1 MADTKF
7 DARVKVSQ
15 IIKNQIPEFVSS
27 SEENFVEF
35 LKQYYISQEY
45 RGSSL
50 DIGSNFDQYLKLDN
64 LNHDTVSREYVLTQD
79 VFYSDDEIYVD
90 STVGFP
96 DEYGL
101 LKINDEIITYT
112 GKTST
117 SFTGAIRGFS
127 GVESFDSEDRG
138 QKNLVFKSSSVGIH
152 STNDKVLNLSN
163 LFLKEF
169 FKKLKYQF
177 LPGLE
182 EVDFASGLN
191 LGTFI
196 KESKSLFQ
204 SKGTVD
210 SFKILFKV
218 LYNVDAEIIDTE
230 DFLIKSSS
238 AEYIRRK
245 VLFARLRSGENPIK
259 IIGQTLISSDGTASA
274 PISEIDYYPSTGGDD
289 IYRISIFEGYDDRD
303 LLIGSFKETPVSK
316 VIGDVPAG
324 SNTITVDST
333 VGLPSSGNVIS
344 GNNSIS
350 YAKKSVNQ
358 LFGCTGILENISDSD
373 EVKSSDYVYSY
384 EDGDVTKLVTFE
396 VKNILSEFNFDSNYT
411 LVEKNDPISIN
422 NLGEYVDDVGI
433 DNTYKQF
440 VFNSWI
446 YNTASRFQI
455 ESSSSNTSHVLR
467 EYPNKNSLKVGDDIQ
482 IFYRGSIQPIGEATV
497 LNVSINQSDFTKGN
511 LTISDLVLND
521 PNINLSAGLNLDIRR
536 VIKKAKISS
545 TSIPLKYS
553 DIMANIQNTY
563 DEDSKNIYV
572 ATNSIPDY
580 QINAEDISVE
590 IQSLDEV
597 SNNII
602 TFSSETSL
610 KFLLG
615 DKVTY
620 THSADGNSISGLE
633 NNKEYFVKVQNQNT
647 IKLYTSLSAVVT
659 DTFLTLSTDSSTASN
674 HKFTLSRLF
683 SKEIV
688 PSLSL
693 RKFPLETSKNTRDK
707 IKTTPNTTVA
717 TLINGV
723 EVSTYKDA
731 DRVFYGP
738 IQDVD
743 VLDQGQ
749 NYDVVNP
756 PQIQIDNPTGIGG
769 TTCLVTPIISGS
781 VESVLLDVK
790 NVPVRKVSSVTISGG
805 NGTGCVLEPVIE
817 NKHREIEFDATS
829 SVNSITDSISFVD
842 NHYFSDGQ
850 KVVYNKNNNDPLGI
864 GTFGGS
870 NLDQNRFLLNGGSYY
885 VKYITSKSIG
895 LYESLNDYVAGINTV
910 GFTTTNAAGIHKIRT
925 FDYDKV
931 LADIRVIDSG
941 SGYEYRSLTIT
952 AENRST
958 SISTTRS
965 LINFKNHG
973 FDDGSIVKY
982 TSTSPISGLSNSQN
996 YYLIKLD
1003 DDSFRLAN
1011 NETDYSKKK
1020 YINFGSIGGNVDHTF
1035 NYSPITVDIK
1045 ASYVNAGQ
1053 TITATPVVRG
1063 GIIDIGINESG
1074 SRYGSEVLNYEN
1086 PPQTLIKNGK
1096 GALVSP
1102 VIINGVID
1110 SVTVLNGGSEYYSL
1124 PDLSIN
1130 TKSGAGAKL
1139 KPIIDTSTGK
1149 LTGVFVIKGGIGYEQ
1164 TATISVETVGNGC
1177 KINPRI
1183 RPLTI
1188 NSNSRFGNE
1197 TIKSIINTQDGTY
1210 TVLGYLD
1217 KLRES
1222 LKDNFGTENSGSEHS
1237 PIIGWAYDGNPI
1249 YGSFGYTNPNDATIV
1264 KRVESGYTLDSSKIY
1279 DRPSLANFA
1288 EGIFVEDYIF
1298 DDSGDLDEHN
1308 GRFTKT
1314 PDFPK
1319 GIYAYFSTIVP
1330 DPNIPGTFLP
1340 DFPYFIGD
1348 TYKSDLL
1355 DGVLDQNQENFDLQ
1369 NSGLLR
1375 NTAPYRLGQ
1384 KFSKNDYIDFEF
1396 VDRFDAA
1403 TIDFSSK
1410 GDISS
1415 FSVDVDG
1422 FDYKVG
1428 DALTFDNSKVQGSG
1442 VSAEVSEIKGKDI
1455 TTISYTEI
1463 KESNVV
1469 LEKES
1474 SGLRLHVNPFHSL
1487 NNQNY
1492 VKIDNESTNIPGLSG
1507 FHKINVEYNTSVL
1520 SEEIIINSGI
1530 VTDIFV
1536 SSIPKTISI
1545 GSTIG
1550 IGTENMEVLNVF
1562 SNSRIIRAKR
1572 SLSGIAHSVGSV
1584 VTYRPDSFT
1593 IPFVIDEIDSFKNK
1607 KVYFNPKQSV
1617 AKGLTIGVSSE
1628 ISYTINNIENTI
1640 SILNGSLYLPNHGF
1654 EHNEKVTFVRPSGA
1668 NGFANVYSLTTNQFF
1683 QFLNSSES
1691 ETVYINKK
1699 SDDVVG
1705 IMTLLNPDSELIWMS
1720 TGSDNY
1726 EYYLESQNNQIT
1738 VDVSEINATVS
1749 VSTSHGLQK
1758 DDIVELNVIPNNNVG
1773 IGTSTSLKSIFNN
1786 NTQRILINPVGFNSS
1801 GINTTNNSITIPN
1814 NNFVTGDK
1822 VFYEANTA
1830 AAGLSLDSYYYIL
1843 KLSDDVISLSET
1855 LYDATSKNLSVVSIG
1870 GTGGSSQKLSL
1881 VNPRINVI
1889 KNNNLV
1895 FDISD
1900 SSFAN
1905 KTIKFFK
1912 DNNYVNEFISTSDE
1926 SSFNVIGVGTPGQS
1940 GAKITLN
1947 YTNSIDYD
1955 LYYIV
1960 EDLVTGDFIL
1970 PDKDVKSFSKIS
1982 YIDSFYNDSFTV
1994 SSVGLTTFTVNL
2006 VGLPEV
2012 PQYTSSDVKSFEYLT
2027 NSKTA
2032 TGPISK
2038 IRKVSPGFNY
2048 DSLPS
2053 FTGVQSDSGDGAGI
2067 SLLSNTIGVPQSID
2081 IVNTGFS
2088 FPTDKTLSPSGILPI
2103 VANLKENHQISDI
2116 TITSG
2121 GSDYYS
2127 EPSIVLVDAGTRESV
2142 DTASFIVELDGSSV
2156 SRVTSVNATGLD
2168 LKKYELIPT
2177 NNTNGV
2183 LINTIEHQSGI
2194 VTCILSTP
2202 IGGFLTPPF
2211 AVNDQIFVEGI
2222 EKSGTSGDG
2231 FNSTDLGYRY
2241 FTVSEYQNTS
2251 PAKIVF
2257 DISKFTSDAG
2267 TPVTT
2272 QTFAS
2277 VINRSKLP
2285 TFGVTLEE
2293 SAFIPNEEILID
2305 IGNGY
2310 VLSDNIIISSEA
2322 NIAKIDGP
2330 DFIKVGYSIKG
2341 ISSGS
2346 TAKINKITSLSG
2358 RFKID
2363 PINTTSDGW
2372 RSNTGALSEDY
2383 QVLSDN
2389 DYYQKLAYSIKSPIP
2404 YETLIDPVNKLVHS
2418 TGLKNFADVGITSS
2432 VSIGLGDTTSTL
2444 SLVIDFNT
2452 DLRIDRIK
2460 DFDIVKDID
2469 VILEPDLNPGSIGQ
2483 FIKKSKYV
2491 EFQNKNLTDYFVCK
2505 SNRVLSIDNVENEF
2519 SSVTFGQEE
2528 YVDII
2533 TYPRFLKYS
2542 SFLVQSVGI
2551 GSTEQQFDDLVILND
2566 NLNSYTINRGTL
2578 SNSDEI
2584 ESYSEVGG
2592 FLDQFG
2598 NLSLRYEPEDPFER
2612 TYDIKVYRN
2621 NFDTG
2626 LSGIGTTSIGFVD
2639 ITSNVKTVGVGS
2651 TSQIVGIATSSTEA
2665 ILTEIIA
2672 IDSLT
2677 DKMNFFEV
2685 ATVNDGTISNH
2696 AEYYF
2701 DTENLAGKSSE
2712 PFVSIGSTIESG
2724 TLKINLT
2731 NLKSNNIIYKAK
2743 TINIGPSSVG
2753 LGSTYRFLANG
2764 QPEGSERSAFLQS
2777 THVETGNL
2785 SVGVGTIVASFD
2797 SNTVGSSKSL
2807 LKIKNID
2814 SGNTSVH
2821 QILLLDDKTDT
2832 FIMPKFYVSMAST
2845 TGIGTFDSNIVGGNA
2860 NLLFYPDFNAN
2871 YEISIYSQVLYR
2883 ELDIE
2888 NITLDKEY
2896 GNIIESIK
2904 NSRFNAIN
2912 GDGNDQLEFEM
2923 EYNGVP
2929 IFQKTFDPTDA
2940 TTLNTSTGVFS
2951 ISDHFFSNNESLT
2964 YTPRSTF
2971 LGVAATSIGIGTTS
2985 VGGTVFVGDFIAGLS
3000 TITGISS
3007 SLLEFFEVGQT
3018 VSGPSV
3024 PASTQ
3029 IVSIGNTFQYF
3040 TGNIV
3045 GVGSTVITGIANT
3058 SIFKVNAGIFSGD
3071 GTSLGTIQSIGE
3083 ETVTSNQTIDV
3094 GIGRTYYT
3102 DNVGLGISLSN
3113 VSTAS
3118 TSRQSYIC
3126 GLTTDVCPSNVFA
3139 IVSDPNTFKITGTN
3153 NSKSAFTFTNTGGG
3167 NAHSLTMNKNIEKTL
3182 INIDGII
3189 QHPIAFSPISYTI
3202 SDNIT
3207 NSQEYIALSGIST
3220 VNPRDLIKIDEEYLE
3235 VTIVGLGTTASGPI
3249 TRTGTIPLIKAK
3261 RGAVGSTASTHTSG
3275 STAQL
3280 YKGSYN
3286 IVGNKLH
3293 FTSAPKGSGEN
3304 DRENPSGI
3312 KFERSSFNGR
3322 VFLRQDYSKNIIYDD
3337 ISSQFN
3343 GIGRTFTIKSSGQDV
3358 DYVEPGS
3365 GLLYV
3370 NEIFQTPSTSNNEG
3384 NNYDLNDAGSTTNIV
3399 FTGIKDPVDDD
3410 IITSSSD
3417 VNQNGVPRGGII
3429 VSLGSTPGLGYAPLV
3444 GASVTAVVGAGGSFI
3459 SVGLGTLDHQGSGY
3473 NGLVSIGV
3481 SVVDIEYDHKFVSA
3495 GVNSIT
3501 DNNGGTHTATDAT
3514 YNSRTG
3520 DLVLTII
3527 DHGLTTSNTIGI
3539 ATGGLVFTCSK
3550 DGHGSNHSY
3559 PRAIS
3564 KTKLRRGQTGGDPI
3578 HNQQVAITATTPNT
3592 VQIDVGTG
3600 GGAGTGAVVSVDSI
3614 GVGGTL
3620 SFNVGSAGTDYV
3632 NPQIFVSDPS
3642 YSNLNAIGISRLGI
3656 GTTTDTGIGFAVNLE
3671 VGAASTTGI
3680 GSTYFEVTNFEV
3692 INNGYSFNR
3701 GDKFTI
3707 VGLVTDA
3714 NLSEP
3719 IHNFELEVLETYHD
3733 NFALWQFGEMDF
3745 IDSIKLSQD
3754 GEKVRFPLLY
3764 NGDLLNFERDLSD
3777 PNSIPIDLKELLVIY
3792 INGILQI
3799 PGESY
3804 NFDGGTSIVFS
3815 SAPDPEDDVDIFFY
3829 RGTRG
3834 VDSKLETINEDIGI
3848 GDEIQIMRDP
3858 NFVLTRDQ
3866 NPRTIFDI
3874 RESDLVE
3881 TNIYIGPGIS
3891 TEGDAQLS
3899 QFITNEKFVDIIPQ
3913 KSDIIINGEEI
3924 SRSRNRIASKVY
3936 PTSRLISDLSSS
3948 DNQIFVD
3955 EAQSFDYEENELSIN
3970 IPEFD
3975 LIILE
3980 GVNKTPAQLQVVVSS
3995 ASTISSINII
4005 SGGSGYEA
4013 GSVDVEFSNPP
4024 SGIGAGIGTIAQAT
4038 ATVSATGTVSSISV
4052 TNGGFGYSAS
4062 NLPQVLV
4069 PLPANKVENVTS
4081 VKFVDGFSGIITGV
4095 TTTTTSGNPALEFK
4109 LYNEDDQFGTSLKVG
4124 YPFFVSDTN
4133 LGTGSTSFTGAGVT
4147 IGIGTTAF
4155 DNIYEVAEVSISP
4168 DNDKVGIVTCRA
4180 TIDSLDKTISH
4191 ELLFKL
4197 DGDNTNDQFGTD
4209 VAIGNDR
4216 IVVGAPY
4223 YHGTSNSPDDQGV
4236 AYIFDLSGNQLGI
4249 ITTSDAI
4256 DFEYFGTSV
4265 AIGKTAGDNKIV
4277 IGKID
4282 DSPNTPP
4289 STTVPN
4295 AGSAYIYD
4303 LDGSFEAKIYASNL
4317 SANDRFGSEPGSIAI
4332 GHGRIVVGAPNA
4344 NSGQGNAYIFDL
4356 SGNQLGIITASDSS
4370 TTADDF
4376 GRRVAIGNEKIVI
4389 GDYGNDPGGGANAN
4403 ALNAAGAAYI
4413 YDLDGSNEIKI
4424 TASDGIGGDNFGD
4437 AVAVGSNRVVVGA
4450 RRDGFDKGSVYVYD
4464 LSGTQLTKITA
4475 SDGQAGDNF
4484 GFSVAIESNKI
4495 IVGSPLDDD
4504 NGSMSGALYVY
4515 DLDGTNESKI
4525 TVINTA
4531 DDQLARSV
4539 SAGLNKIVVGAPYE
4553 GSNDNGAVYVFDL
4566 NLTDSTKNYG
4576 NFSWG
4581 RFSNLTRES
4590 AQQFTISG
4598 NNVAG
4603 LSTYPQIQ
4611 RRGYGLRDSG
4621 SYSN

>member
-7 DARVKVSQ
+7 DARIKVSQ
-15 IIKNQIPEFVSS
+15 IIKNQIPEFISS
-27 SEENFVEF
+27 NEENFVEF

-64 LNHDTVSREYVLTQD
+64 LTHDTVSREYVLTQN
-79 VFYSDDEIYVD
+79 VFYSDDVIHVD
-90 STVGFP
+90 STSGFP

-101 LKINDEIITYT
+101 LKINNEIITYT

-127 GVESFDSEDRG
+127 GVESFDAEDRG
-138 QKNLVFKSSSVGIH
+138 QKNLVFRSSSVETH

-182 EVDFASGLN
+182 EIDFASGLN

-218 LYNVDAEIIDTE
+218 LYNVDAKIIDTE
-230 DFLIKSSS
+230 EFLIKSSS

-245 VLFARLRSGENPIK
+245 VLFARLRSGTNPTK

-289 IYRISIFEGYDDRD
+289 IYRISIFEGYNDRD

-316 VIGDVPAG
+316 VIGDVSAG
-324 SNTITVDST
+324 SQTITVDST

-350 YAKKSVNQ
+350 YTRKSVNQ
-358 LFGCTGILENISDSD
+358 LFGCSGILENISDSD
-373 EVKSSDYVYSY
+373 EIKSSDYVYSY
-384 EDGDVTKLVTFE
+384 EDGDVNKIVTFE
-396 VKNILSEFNFDSNYT
+396 VKNILSEFNFDSNYN
-411 LVEKNDPISIN
+411 LVEENDPISIN
-422 NLGEYVDDVGI
+422 NLGEYVEDVGE

-446 YNTASRFQI
+446 YNTSSRFQI
-455 ESSSSNTSHVLR
+455 ESSSSNTSHILR
-467 EYPNKNSLKVGDDIQ
+467 EHPNKNSLKVGDDIQ

-497 LNVSINQSDFTKGN
+497 LSIFANQSNSTKGD
-511 LTISDLVLND
+511 LIISNLVLNN
-521 PNINLSAGLNLDIRR
+521 PNIDLTEGLNLDIRR

-553 DIMANIQNTY
+553 DVMANIQNTY

-580 QINAEDISVE
+580 EINAEDISLE
-590 IQSLDEV
+590 IQSLDAV
-597 SNNII
+597 SNNTII
-602 TFSSETSL
+602 FSSETSL

-615 DKVTY
+615 DKITY
-620 THSADGNSISGLE
+620 THSADGNAIIGLE
-633 NNKEYFVKVQNQNT
+633 NNKEYFVKVQNQNA

-659 DTFLTLSTDSSTASN
+659 DTFLTLSTESLTASS
-674 HKFTLSRLF
+674 HKFTLSKLF

-693 RKFPLETSKNTRDK
+693 RKFPLESSKNTRTK
-707 IKTTPNTTVA
+707 IKTIPNTTVA

-723 EVSTYKDA
+723 EVSTYKDV

-738 IQDVD
+738 IQKIDI
-743 VLDQGQ
+743 LEQGE

-756 PQIQIDNPTGIGG
+756 PQIQISDPTGIGG
-769 TTCLVTPIISGS
+769 TTCLVSPIISGS
-781 VESVLLDVK
+781 VKSILLDVK
-790 NVPVRKVSSVTISGG
+790 DIPIKKISSVSISGG

-817 NKHREIEFDATS
+817 NKHREIEFDATI
-829 SVNSITDSISFVD
+829 SVNASTDSISFVN

-850 KVVYNKNNNDPLGI
+850 RVVYNKNNNDPIGI

-870 NLDQNRFLLNGGSYY
+870 NLDQNKFLLNGGSYF
-885 VKYITSKSIG
+885 VKYITAKSIG
-895 LYESLNDYVAGINTV
+895 LYESLNDYIAGINTV
-910 GFTTTNAAGIHKIRT
+910 GFTTTNTAGIHKIRT
-925 FDYDKV
+925 FDYDK
-931 LADIRVIDSG
+931 LLTDIRVIEPG
-941 SGYEYRSLTIT
+941 SGYEHRSIIIT
-952 AENRST
+952 PENRNI

-965 LINFKNHG
+965 SINFKNHG
-973 FDDGSIVKY
+973 FKDGSIVKY
-982 TSTSPISGLSNSQN
+982 TSTSEISGLNNSQN
-996 YYLIKLD
+996 YHLIKLD

-1011 NETDYSKKK
+1011 DQIDYSKKK
-1020 YINFGSIGGNVDHTF
+1020 YINFGDIGGNVDHIF
-1035 NYSPITVDIK
+1035 NYSSITVDINV
-1045 ASYVNAGQ
+1045 SYANTGQ
-1053 TITATPVVRG
+1053 IITATPVVRG
-1063 GIIDIGINESG
+1063 EIIDISINESG
-1074 SRYGSEVLNYEN
+1074 SKYGSEVLNYEN
-1086 PPQTLIKNGK
+1086 PPLVFIKNGK
-1096 GALVSP
+1096 GAVVSP
-1102 VIINGVID
+1102 VIINGIID

-1124 PDLSIN
+1124 PDLIIN

-1149 LTGVFVIKGGIGYEQ
+1149 LTGVFVVKGGIGYKQ
-1164 TATISVETVGNGC
+1164 SDTIDVETVGKGC

-1188 NSNSRFGNE
+1188 NSNSKFGDE
-1197 TIKSIINTQDGTY
+1197 TIRPIINTQEATY

-1249 YGSFGYTNPNDATIV
+1249 YGSFGYINPNDATAV
-1264 KRVESGYTLDSSKIY
+1264 KRIESGYTLDSSKIY
-1279 DRPSLANFA
+1279 DRPSLTSFA
-1288 EGIFVEDYIF
+1288 EGIFVEDYVF
-1298 DDSGDLDEHN
+1298 DGSGDLDEHN

-1314 PDFPK
+1314 PDFPN
-1319 GIYAYFSTIVP
+1319 GTYAYFSTIIP
-1330 DPNIPGTFLP
+1330 DPSIPGKFLP

-1384 KFSKNDYIDFEF
+1384 KFSKNDYVDFEF
-1396 VDRFDAA
+1396 IDRFDAA
-1403 TIDFSSK
+1403 KIDFSSK

-1415 FSVDVDG
+1415 FSIDVDG

-1428 DALTFDNSKVQGSG
+1428 DPLTFDNSKVQGSG
-1442 VSAEVSEIKGKDI
+1442 VSAEVSEVKGKDI
-1455 TTISYTEI
+1455 TSVSYTEL

-1474 SGLRLHVNPFHSL
+1474 FGLRLHVNPYHTF
-1487 NNQNY
+1487 NNQSY

-1520 SEEIIINSGI
+1520 SEEIVINSGI

-1562 SNSRIIRAKR
+1562 NNSRIVRAKR
-1572 SLSGIAHSVGSV
+1572 SVLGIAHSVGSV

-1607 KVYFNPKQSV
+1607 KVYFNPTQS
-1617 AKGLTIGVSSE
+1617 IGIGTTPGNSSE
-1628 ISYTINNIENTI
+1628 VSYTINNIENTI
-1640 SILNGSLYLPNHGF
+1640 SLLNGSIYLPNHGF
-1654 EHNEKVTFVRPSGA
+1654 KDKEKVTIARPSGTSA
-1668 NGFANVYSLTTNQFF
+1668 ITVHNNSTGNQF
-1683 QFLNSSES
+1683 QLLNSVEN
-1691 ETVYINKK
+1691 ETVYIIKK
-1699 SDDVVG
+1699 SDDIVG
-1705 IMTLLNPDSELIWMS
+1705 IITSLTGIGNSDSGLS
-1720 TGSDNY
+1720 FVTNGTNDH
-1726 EYYLESQNNQIT
+1726 EYYFQSQNNQIT
-1738 VDVSEINATVS
+1738 VDASEINATVS

-1758 DDIVELNVIPNNNVG
+1758 DDIVKLNVIPNNNVG
-1773 IGTSTSLKSIFNN
+1773 IGSSTSLKSIFNTN
-1786 NTQRILINPVGFNSS
+1786 IQRILINPVGFNSS

-1814 NNFVTGDK
+1814 NNFSTGDK
-1822 VFYEANTA
+1822 VFYEADIEA
-1830 AAGLSLDSYYYIL
+1830 SGLSTGSYYYIL

-1855 LYDATSKNLSVVSIG
+1855 LYDATSKNLAVVSIG

-1881 VNPRINVI
+1881 VNPQINVI

-1926 SSFNVIGVGTPGQS
+1926 TSFNVIGVGTPGQS
-1940 GAKITLN
+1940 GAKVTLN
-1947 YTNSIDYD
+1947 YTDSIDYD

-1960 EDLVTGDFIL
+1960 EDLVEGAFVL
-1970 PDKDVKSFSKIS
+1970 PDKDVRSFSKIS
-1982 YIDSFYNDSFTV
+1982 YIDSFYNNTFTV
-1994 SSVGLTTFTVNL
+1994 SSVGLTTFAVNL

-2012 PQYTSSDVKSFEYLT
+2012 SQYTTGDVKSFEYST

-2032 TGPISK
+2032 IGPISK

-2048 DSLPS
+2048 KSLPS
-2053 FTGVQSDSGDGAGI
+2053 FTGVESDLGDGAGI
-2067 SLLSNTIGVPQSID
+2067 SLLTNTIGVPQSIN

-2103 VANLKENHQISDI
+2103 IANLKENQQILDI
-2116 TITSG
+2116 TVTSG
-2121 GSDYYS
+2121 GSGYYS
-2127 EPSIVLVDAGTRESV
+2127 EPSMVLVDSETRKSV
-2142 DTASFIVELDGSSV
+2142 DTASFIAELDGSSI
-2156 SRVTSVNATGLD
+2156 SRVVSVNATGLD
-2168 LKKYELIPT
+2168 LKKYELIST
-2177 NNTNGV
+2177 NNTNGI
-2183 LINTIEHQSGI
+2183 LINTIEYQSGI

-2211 AVNDQIFVEGI
+2211 AANDQIFVEGV
-2222 EKSGTSGDG
+2222 EKTDTSGDG

-2241 FTVSEYQNTS
+2241 FTVLEYQNTS

-2257 DISKFTSDAG
+2257 DISKFTSDPG
-2267 TPVTT
+2267 TPIKT

-2277 VINRSKLP
+2277 VVNKSALP
-2285 TFGVTLEE
+2285 TLEVTLEE
-2293 SAFIPNEEILID
+2293 SPFIPNEEILID

-2358 RFKID
+2358 RFKIN
-2363 PINTTSDGW
+2363 PVYSTSDGW

-2389 DYYQKLAYSIKSPIP
+2389 DYYQKLSYSIKSPIS

-2444 SLVIDFNT
+2444 SIVIDFAS

-2460 DFDIVKDID
+2460 EFDIVKDID
-2469 VILEPDLNPGSIGQ
+2469 VVLEKDLNPGNIDQ
-2483 FIKKSKYV
+2483 YIKKSKYV

-2505 SNRVLSIDNVENEF
+2505 TNRVLSIDNVENEF
-2519 SSVTFGQEE
+2519 SSVTFGQEK
-2528 YVDII
+2528 YVDLI

-2551 GSTEQQFDDLVILND
+2551 GSTEQQFDDLVVLND

-2578 SNSDEI
+2578 VNSNEI
-2584 ESYSEVGG
+2584 EYYSEVGG
-2592 FLDQFG
+2592 FLDEFG
-2598 NLSLRYEPEDPFER
+2598 NLSLRYEPEDPFEK
-2612 TYDIKVYRN
+2612 TYNIKVYRN

-2677 DKMNFFEV
+2677 DKINFFEV
-2685 ATVNDGTISNH
+2685 ATVNNGTISNH

-2701 DTENLAGKSSE
+2701 DTENLIGKSSD
-2712 PFVSIGSTIESG
+2712 PFVSIGSTIENG

-2731 NLKSNNIIYKAK
+2731 NLKSNNIIYKTK

-2785 SVGVGTIVASFD
+2785 SVGLGTIIASFD
-2797 SNTVGSSKSL
+2797 SNTVASSKSL
-2807 LKIKNID
+2807 VKIKNID

-2871 YEISIYSQVLYR
+2871 YEISMYSQVLYR

-2929 IFQKTFDPTDA
+2929 IFQKTFDPTDTA
-2940 TTLNTSTGVFS
+2940 KLNRSTGVFS
-2951 ISDHFFSNNESLT
+2951 INDHFFSNNESLT
-2964 YTPRSTF
+2964 YTPTSTF

-3040 TGNIV
+3040 IGNVV

-3071 GTSLGTIQSIGE
+3071 GTSLGTIQSIGQ

-3118 TSRQSYIC
+3118 TIRQSYVC

-3139 IVSDPNTFKITGTN
+3139 IVSDPNTFKLTGTN
-3153 NSKSAFTFTNTGGG
+3153 NSSVAFTFTNTGGG
-3167 NAHSLTMNKNIEKTL
+3167 NAHTLTMNKNIEKTL
-3182 INIDGII
+3182 INIDGIT

-3202 SDNIT
+3202 NDNIT
-3207 NSQEYIALSGIST
+3207 NSQEYIRLSGIST
-3220 VNPRDLIKIDEEYLE
+3220 INPRDLLKIDDEYLE
-3235 VTIVGLGTTASGPI
+3235 VIIVGLGTTASGPI
-3249 TRTGTIPLIKAK
+3249 TRTGTTPLIKAK
-3261 RGAVGSTASTHTSG
+3261 RGAVGSVASTHTSG

-3304 DRENPSGI
+3304 DRENSSGI

-3337 ISSQFN
+3337 ISSKFN
-3343 GIGRTFTIKSSGQDV
+3343 GIGRTFTLKNSGQDV

-3365 GLLYV
+3365 GFLYV
-3370 NEIFQTPSTSNNEG
+3370 NEIFQTPTTANNEG
-3384 NNYDLNDAGSTTNIV
+3384 NNYDLNDNGSTTDIV

-3410 IITSSSD
+3410 IIISNSD
-3417 VNQNGVPRGGII
+3417 VNQNGIPRGGII

-3444 GASVTAVVGAGGSFI
+3444 GASVTAVVGAGGSI
-3459 SVGLGTLDHQGSGY
+3459 VSVGLGTTDHPGSGY
-3473 NGLVSIGV
+3473 NGLIGIAV
-3481 SVVDIEYDHKFVSA
+3481 TVFEENHVGTEASVVATVGLGGTLTFTVD
-3495 GVNSIT
+3495 
-3501 DNNGGTHTATDAT
+3501 NGGTGYT
-3514 YNSRTG
+3514 
-3520 DLVLTII
+3520 
-3527 DHGLTTSNTIGI
+3527 
-3539 ATGGLVFTCSK
+3539 
-3550 DGHGSNHSY
+3550 
-3559 PRAIS
+3559 
-3564 KTKLRRGQTGGDPI
+3564 
-3578 HNQQVAITATTPNT
+3578 
-3592 VQIDVGTG
+3592 
-3600 GGAGTGAVVSVDSI
+3600 
-3614 GVGGTL
+3614 
-3620 SFNVGSAGTDYV
+3620 

-3754 GEKVRFPLLY
+3754 GEKVRFPLYY

-3815 SAPDPEDDVDIFFY
+3815 SAPDAEDDVDIFFY

-3834 VDSKLETINEDIGI
+3834 VDSKIETINEIVGI
-3848 GDEIQIMRDP
+3848 GDQIQIMKEP

-3874 RESDLVE
+3874 RESDLIE
-3881 TNIYIGPGIS
+3881 TNIYTGPGIS
-3891 TEGDAQLS
+3891 TEGDAQSS

-3913 KSDIIINGEEI
+3913 KSDIIINGNEI
-3924 SRSRNRIASKVY
+3924 SKSRNRIASKVY

-3948 DNQIFVD
+3948 DSQIFVD
-3955 EAQSFDYEENELSIN
+3955 DAQSFDYEENELSIN

-3980 GVNKTPAQLQVVVSS
+3980 GVDKTPAQLQVVVSS

-4005 SGGSGYEA
+4005 SGGSGYEV
-4013 GSVDVEFSNPP
+4013 GSVDVEFSNP
-4024 SGIGAGIGTIAQAT
+4024 SNGIGAGIGTIAQAT
-4038 ATVSATGTVSSISV
+4038 ATVSAAGTVSSISV
-4052 TNGGFGYSAS
+4052 TNGGFGYSTA

-4069 PLPANKVENVTS
+4069 PLPTNKIENVTS

-4095 TTTTTSGNPALEFK
+4095 TTTTTSGNPAIRFE
-4109 LYNEDDQFGTSLKVG
+4109 LYNKEGQFGNSLKVG
-4124 YPFFVSDTN
+4124 YPFFVSNSTV
-4133 LGTGSTSFTGAGVT
+4133 GTGVTSLTGAGVT
-4147 IGIGTTAF
+4147 IGIGTTSI

-4168 DNDKVGIVTCRA
+4168 NNDKVGIVTCRA
-4180 TIDSLDKTISH
+4180 IVADLNYNPA
-4191 ELLFKL
+4191 
-4197 DGDNTNDQFGTD
+4197 NTNFG
-4209 VAIGNDR
+4209 
-4216 IVVGAPY
+4216 
-4223 YHGTSNSPDDQGV
+4223 
-4236 AYIFDLSGNQLGI
+4236 
-4249 ITTSDAI
+4249 
-4256 DFEYFGTSV
+4256 
-4265 AIGKTAGDNKIV
+4265 K
-4277 IGKID
+4277 
-4282 DSPNTPP
+4282 
-4289 STTVPN
+4289 
-4295 AGSAYIYD
+4295 
-4303 LDGSFEAKIYASNL
+4303 
-4317 SANDRFGSEPGSIAI
+4317 
-4332 GHGRIVVGAPNA
+4332 
-4344 NSGQGNAYIFDL
+4344 
-4356 SGNQLGIITASDSS
+4356 
-4370 TTADDF
+4370 
-4376 GRRVAIGNEKIVI
+4376 
-4389 GDYGNDPGGGANAN
+4389 
-4403 ALNAAGAAYI
+4403 
-4413 YDLDGSNEIKI
+4413 
-4424 TASDGIGGDNFGD
+4424 
-4437 AVAVGSNRVVVGA
+4437 
-4450 RRDGFDKGSVYVYD
+4450 
-4464 LSGTQLTKITA
+4464 
-4475 SDGQAGDNF
+4475 
-4484 GFSVAIESNKI
+4484 
-4495 IVGSPLDDD
+4495 
-4504 NGSMSGALYVY
+4504 
-4515 DLDGTNESKI
+4515 
-4525 TVINTA
+4525 
-4531 DDQLARSV
+4531 
-4539 SAGLNKIVVGAPYE
+4539 
-4553 GSNDNGAVYVFDL
+4553 
-4566 NLTDSTKNYG
+4566 
-4576 NFSWG
+4576 FSWG

-4598 NNVAG
+4598 NTVSG

-4621 SYSN
+4621 SYSNS

>member
-90 STVGFP
+90 STAGFP

-127 GVESFDSEDRG
+127 GVESFDDEDRG

-467 EYPNKNSLKVGDDIQ
+467 EYPNKNSLKAGDDIQ

-590 IQSLDEV
+590 IQSLDEI
-597 SNNII
+597 SNNTI

-707 IKTTPNTTVA
+707 IKTIPNTTVA

-723 EVSTYKDA
+723 EVSTYKDV

-958 SISTTRS
+958 SVSTTRS

-1020 YINFGSIGGNVDHTF
+1020 YINFGSIGGNADHTF

-1164 TATISVETVGNGC
+1164 TATISVETVGRGC

-1264 KRVESGYTLDSSKIY
+1264 KRLESGYTLDSSKIY

-1319 GIYAYFSTIVP
+1319 GTYAYFSTIVP
-1330 DPNIPGTFLP
+1330 DPNVPGTFLP

-1384 KFSKNDYIDFEF
+1384 KFSKNDYVDFEF

-1442 VSAEVSEIKGKDI
+1442 VSAEVSEIKGKDV

-1520 SEEIIINSGI
+1520 SEEIVINSGI

-1562 SNSRIIRAKR
+1562 NNSRIIRAKR

-1593 IPFVIDEIDSFKNK
+1593 IPFVIDEIDSFKNN

-1617 AKGLTIGVSSE
+1617 ATGFTIGVSSE
-1628 ISYTINNIENTI
+1628 ISYTINNVENTT
-1640 SILNGSLYLPNHGF
+1640 SILTGSLYLPNHGF

-1668 NGFANVYSLTTNQFF
+1668 NGFANVYSVTTGQFF
-1683 QFLNSSES
+1683 QFLTSSES

-1699 SDDVVG
+1699 SNDVVG

-1881 VNPRINVI
+1881 VNPPINVI

-1926 SSFNVIGVGTPGQS
+1926 NSFNVIGVGTPGQS

-2285 TFGVTLEE
+2285 VFGVTLEE
-2293 SAFIPNEEILID
+2293 SSFIPNEEILID

-2310 VLSDNIIISSEA
+2310 VLSDNIILSSEA

-2452 DLRIDRIK
+2452 DVRIDRIK
-2460 DFDIVKDID
+2460 DFDIVKDVD

-2505 SNRVLSIDNVENEF
+2505 TNRVLSIDNVENEF

-2551 GSTEQQFDDLVILND
+2551 GSTEQQFDDIVVLND

-2578 SNSDEI
+2578 VNSNEI
-2584 ESYSEVGG
+2584 EYYSEVGG

-2677 DKMNFFEV
+2677 DKINFFEV

-2701 DTENLAGKSSE
+2701 DTENLVGKSSE

-2896 GNIIESIK
+2896 GNITESIK

-3000 TITGISS
+3000 IITGISS

-3167 NAHSLTMNKNIEKTL
+3167 NAHTLTMNKNIEKTL

-3207 NSQEYIALSGIST
+3207 NSQEYITLSGIST

-3286 IVGNKLH
+3286 IVGNKIH

-3399 FTGIKDPVDDD
+3399 FTGIKDPVDDE
-3410 IITSSSD
+3410 IIISSSD
-3417 VNQNGVPRGGII
+3417 VNQNGVPRGGVI

-3444 GASVTAVVGAGGSFI
+3444 GASVTAVVGAGGSI
-3459 SVGLGTLDHQGSGY
+3459 VSVGLGTTDHPGSGY
-3473 NGLVSIGV
+3473 NGL
-3481 SVVDIEYDHKFVSA
+3481 
-3495 GVNSIT
+3495 
-3501 DNNGGTHTATDAT
+3501 
-3514 YNSRTG
+3514 
-3520 DLVLTII
+3520 
-3527 DHGLTTSNTIGI
+3527 IGI
-3539 ATGGLVFTCSK
+3539 AVTVFEE
-3550 DGHGSNHSY
+3550 NH
-3559 PRAIS
+3559 
-3564 KTKLRRGQTGGDPI
+3564 
-3578 HNQQVAITATTPNT
+3578 
-3592 VQIDVGTG
+3592 VGT
-3600 GGAGTGAVVSVDSI
+3600 AASVVATV
-3614 GVGGTL
+3614 GLGGTL
-3620 SFNVGSAGTDYV
+3620 SFAVQGNGGTGYT

-3936 PTSRLISDLSSS
+3936 PTSRLISDLSPS
-3948 DNQIFVD
+3948 DSQIFVD

-3980 GVNKTPAQLQVVVSS
+3980 GVDKTPAQLQVVVSS

-4081 VKFVDGFSGIITGV
+4081 VKFVDGFSGIISGI

-4180 TIDSLDKTISH
+4180 TIDSLDSQLEVDPPYH
-4191 ELLFKL
+4191 EFLFKL
-4197 DGDNTNDQFGTD
+4197 TASDGAANASGNDFGFSTG
-4209 VAIGNDR
+4209 IGTDR

-4223 YHGTSNSPDDQGV
+4223 RFGDDPNHPQAGAV
-4236 AYIFDLSGNQLGI
+4236 YMFDFSGNQLGI
-4249 ITTSDAI
+4249 ISTSDPAAY
-4256 DFEYFGTSV
+4256 EYFGKNV
-4265 AIGKTAGDNKIV
+4265 AIGKTVGDNKIV
-4277 IGKID
+4277 AGKLGD
-4282 DSPNTPP
+4282 DSPHP
-4289 STTVPN
+4289 SV
-4295 AGSAYIYD
+4295 GSPANG
-4303 LDGSFEAKIYASNL
+4303 GS
-4317 SANDRFGSEPGSIAI
+4317 
-4332 GHGRIVVGAPNA
+4332 
-4344 NSGQGNAYIFDL
+4344 AYIFDL
-4356 SGNQLGIITASDSS
+4356 DGSNEIKIYASDAQNQDEFGTEVGIGQSIIYVGAPGAIGYPNRGRKVYRFDFSGNQLGIITASDMNNANIDPNSPIVG
-4370 TTADDF
+4370 DF
-4376 GRRVAIGNEKIVI
+4376 GWSIAVAPLGTNKIVI
-4389 GDYGNDPGGGANAN
+4389 GDRKNTPGVGKTS
-4403 ALNAAGAAYI
+4403 AGAAYI

-4424 TASDGIGGDNFGD
+4424 TASNGTQYDYFGD
-4437 AVAVGSNRVVVGA
+4437 SVGIGSNRIVVGA
-4450 RRDGFDKGSVYVYD
+4450 PAADTTGGTPGQGAVYIFD
-4464 LSGTQLTKITA
+4464 LSGNQLGIITS
-4475 SDGQAGDNF
+4475 SDGVSGDSF
-4484 GFSVAIESNKI
+4484 GQGVAIESDKI
-4495 IVGSPLDDD
+4495 IVSAPGDQIGGQTNVGSI
-4504 NGSMSGALYVY
+4504 YVY
-4515 DLDGTNESKI
+4515 DLDGTNESKMSP
-4525 TVINTA
+4525 TVGVGTTQASQGDRIGY
-4531 DDQLARSV
+4531 DDGLSV
-4539 SAGLNKIVVGAPYE
+4539 
-4553 GSNDNGAVYVFDL
+4553 GSNIIVAGARHATPDGEAFVFDL
-4566 NLTDSTKNYG
+4566 NLTNPPPPPPKNYG

-4598 NNVAG
+4598 NTVAG

>member
-64 LNHDTVSREYVLTQD
+64 LTYDTVSREYVLTQD
-79 VFYSDDEIYVD
+79 VFYSEDEIHVD

-127 GVESFDSEDRG
+127 GVDSFDGEDRG
-138 QKNLVFKSSSVGIH
+138 QKNLVFKSSFVGIH

-218 LYNVDAEIIDTE
+218 LYNVDAKIIDTE

-245 VLFARLRSGENPIK
+245 VLFARLRSGENPTK
-259 IIGQTLISSDGTASA
+259 IIGQTLISSDGKASA

-289 IYRISIFEGYDDRD
+289 IYRISIFEGYDDKD

-316 VIGDVPAG
+316 VIGDVPVG
-324 SNTITVDST
+324 SQTITIDST
-333 VGLPSSGNVIS
+333 IGLPSSGDVIS
-344 GNNSIS
+344 GNNFIS
-350 YAKKSVNQ
+350 YTQKSVNQ
-358 LFGCTGILENISDSD
+358 LFGCSGILENISDSD
-373 EVKSSDYVYSY
+373 EVKSSEYVYSY

-411 LVEKNDPISIN
+411 LIEKNDPISIN
-422 NLGEYVDDVGI
+422 NLGEYVNDDGI

-455 ESSSSNTSHVLR
+455 ERSSSNTSHILR

-521 PNINLSAGLNLDIRR
+521 PNINLAADLNLDIRR

-563 DEDSKNIYV
+563 DEEGKNIYV

-580 QINAEDISVE
+580 QINPEDISAE
-590 IQSLDEV
+590 IQSLDAV
-597 SNNII
+597 SNNTI
-602 TFSSETSL
+602 TFSSQTSL

-615 DKVTY
+615 DKITY
-620 THSADGNSISGLE
+620 THSTDGSSIGGLE
-633 NNKEYFVKVQNQNT
+633 SNKEYFVKVQNQNT

-659 DTFLTLSTDSSTASN
+659 DTFLPLSTNSLTASN

-707 IKTTPNTTVA
+707 IKTIPNTTVA
-717 TLINGV
+717 TLINGI

-738 IQDVD
+738 IQKLDI
-743 VLDQGQ
+743 LDQGE

-756 PQIQIDNPTGIGG
+756 PQIQIDNPIGIGG

-781 VESVLLDVK
+781 VESILLDVK
-790 NVPVRKVSSVTISGG
+790 NVPIRKVSSVSISGG
-805 NGTGCVLEPVIE
+805 NGTGCVLEPIIE
-817 NKHREIEFDATS
+817 NKHREIEFDATV
-829 SVNSITDSISFVD
+829 SVNSSTDTISFVD
-842 NHYFSDGQ
+842 NHYFTDGQ
-850 KVVYNKNNNDPLGI
+850 KVVYNKNNNNPLGI
-864 GTFGGS
+864 GTFGES
-870 NLDQNRFLLNGGSYY
+870 NLDQNKFLLNGGSYF
-885 VKYITSKSIG
+885 VKYITTKSIG

-910 GFTTTNAAGIHKIRT
+910 GFTTTNIAGIHKLRT
-925 FDYDKV
+925 FDYDK
-931 LADIRVIDSG
+931 LLTDIRVINSG

-952 AENRST
+952 PENRST
-958 SISTTRS
+958 GISTTRS
-965 LINFKNHG
+965 SINFKKHG
-973 FDDGSIVKY
+973 FEDGSIVKY
-982 TSTSPISGLSNSQN
+982 TSTSAIDGLNNSQN

-1011 NETDYSKKK
+1011 DETDYSKKK
-1020 YINFGSIGGNVDHTF
+1020 YINFGNIGGNVDHTF

-1053 TITATPVVRG
+1053 SITATPVVRG
-1063 GIIDIGINESG
+1063 EIVDIGINESG
-1074 SRYGSEVLNYEN
+1074 SKYGSEVLNYEN
-1086 PPQTLIKNGK
+1086 PPQVFIKSGK

-1102 VIINGVID
+1102 VIINGTID
-1110 SVTVLNGGSEYYSL
+1110 SVTVLNSGTEYYSL
-1124 PDLSIN
+1124 PDFVIN

-1164 TATISVETVGNGC
+1164 TTTISVETVGKGC
-1177 KINPRI
+1177 KIIPRI

-1188 NSNSRFGNE
+1188 NSNLRFGNE
-1197 TIKSIINTQDGTY
+1197 TIKSILNTQDGTY

-1222 LKDNFGTENSGSEHS
+1222 LKDNFGTEYSESEHS

-1249 YGSFGYTNPNDATIV
+1249 YGSFGYTNPNDATTV
-1264 KRVESGYTLDSSKIY
+1264 KRIESGYTLDSSKID

-1288 EGIFVEDYIF
+1288 EGIFVEDYVF

-1314 PDFPK
+1314 PDFPR
-1319 GIYAYFSTIVP
+1319 GIYAYFSTIIP
-1330 DPNIPGTFLP
+1330 DPSIPGIFLP

-1384 KFSKNDYIDFEF
+1384 KFSKNDYVDFEF
-1396 VDRFDAA
+1396 IDRFDAA
-1403 TIDFSSK
+1403 KIDSSSK
-1410 GDISS
+1410 GNISS
-1415 FSVDVDG
+1415 FSIDVGG
-1422 FDYKVG
+1422 FNYKVG

-1442 VSAEVSEIKGKDI
+1442 VSAEVFEIKGKDI
-1455 TTISYTEI
+1455 TTISYAEI

-1474 SGLRLHVNPFHSL
+1474 SGLRLHVNPYHSL

-1520 SEEIIINSGI
+1520 SEEIVINSGI

-1550 IGTENMEVLNVF
+1550 IGTENMEVLNIF
-1562 SNSRIIRAKR
+1562 SNSRIIRTKR
-1572 SLSGIAHSVGSV
+1572 SASGIAHSVGSV

-1607 KVYFNPKQSV
+1607 KVYFNPTQS
-1617 AKGLTIGVSSE
+1617 IGIGTTPGNPSE
-1628 ISYTINNIENTI
+1628 VSYTINNIENTI
-1640 SILNGSLYLPNHGF
+1640 SLLNGSIYLPNHGF
-1654 EHNEKVTFVRPSGA
+1654 KDKEKVTIARPSGTSA
-1668 NGFANVYSLTTNQFF
+1668 ITVYNNSAGNQF
-1683 QFLNSSES
+1683 QLLNSVEN
-1691 ETVYINKK
+1691 ETVYVIKK
-1699 SDDVVG
+1699 SDDIVG
-1705 IMTLLNPDSELIWMS
+1705 IITSLTGIGNSDSGLS
-1720 TGSDNY
+1720 FVTNGSDNP
-1726 EYYLESQNNQIT
+1726 EYYFQLQNNQIT

-1822 VFYEANTA
+1822 VFYEANTEA
-1830 AAGLSLDSYYYIL
+1830 SGLSPDSYYYIL
-1843 KLSDDVISLSET
+1843 KLSDNVISLSET
-1855 LYDATSKNLSVVSIG
+1855 LYDATSKNLTVVSIG

-1912 DNNYVNEFISTSDE
+1912 DNSYVNEFISTSDE
-1926 SSFNVIGVGTPGQS
+1926 TSFNIIGVGTPGQS

-1955 LYYIV
+1955 LYYVI
-1960 EDLVTGDFIL
+1960 EDLITGDFIL

-1994 SSVGLTTFTVNL
+1994 SSVGLTSFTVNL

-2012 PQYTSSDVKSFEYLT
+2012 PQYTASDVKSFEYLT
-2027 NSKTA
+2027 KSKTA

-2038 IRKVSPGFNY
+2038 VRKVSPGFNY
-2048 DSLPS
+2048 DSLPA

-2067 SLLSNTIGVPQSID
+2067 SLLTNTIGAPQNID

-2103 VANLKENHQISDI
+2103 IANLKENQQILDI
-2116 TITSG
+2116 VVTSG

-2127 EPSIVLVDAGTRESV
+2127 EPSIVLVDSETRKSV
-2142 DTASFIVELDGSSV
+2142 DTASFIIQLDGSSI
-2156 SRVTSVNATGLD
+2156 SRVTAVNATGLD

-2177 NNTNGV
+2177 SNTNGV

-2211 AVNDQIFVEGI
+2211 AVNDQIFIEGI
-2222 EKSGTSGDG
+2222 EKTGTSGDG

-2241 FTVSEYQNTS
+2241 FTVLEYQNTS

-2267 TPVTT
+2267 TPVAT

-2277 VINRSKLP
+2277 IINRSKLP

-2310 VLSDNIIISSEA
+2310 VLSDNIIISSDA

-2363 PINTTSDGW
+2363 PIYTTNDGW

-2389 DYYQKLAYSIKSPIP
+2389 DYYQKLSYSIKSPIP
-2404 YETLIDPVNKLVHS
+2404 YETLVDPVNKLVHS

-2444 SLVIDFNT
+2444 SLVIDFST

-2460 DFDIVKDID
+2460 DFDIVKDVD

-2483 FIKKSKYV
+2483 FIKKTKYV
-2491 EFQNKNLTDYFVCK
+2491 EFQNQNLTDYFVCK
-2505 SNRVLSIDNVENEF
+2505 TNRVLSIDNVENEF
-2519 SSVTFGQEE
+2519 SSVTFGQEQ

-2533 TYPRFLKYS
+2533 TYPRFIKYS

-2551 GSTEQQFDDLVILND
+2551 GSTEQQFDDVVVLND
-2566 NLNSYTINRGTL
+2566 NLNTYTINRGTL
-2578 SNSDEI
+2578 SNSNEI
-2584 ESYSEVGG
+2584 ESYSQVGG

-2598 NLSLRYEPEDPFER
+2598 NLSLRYEPDSPFDKS
-2612 TYDIKVYRN
+2612 YDIKVYRN

-2672 IDSLT
+2672 IDLQT

-2701 DTENLAGKSSE
+2701 NTENLVGKSSE

-2724 TLKINLT
+2724 TLIINLT
-2731 NLKSNNIIYKAK
+2731 NLISNNIIFKTK

-2764 QPEGSERSAFLQS
+2764 QPEGSERSALLQS

-2785 SVGVGTIVASFD
+2785 SIGIGTIIASFD
-2797 SNTVGSSKSL
+2797 SNTIASSKSL
-2807 LKIKNID
+2807 VKIKNID
-2814 SGNTSVH
+2814 SGDTSVH

-2832 FIMPKFYVSMAST
+2832 FIMSKFYVSMETIADGFNA
-2845 TGIGTFDSNIVGGNA
+2845 GIGTFDSNIIGGNA
-2860 NLLFYPDFNAN
+2860 NLLFYPDSSAN
-2871 YEISIYSQVLYR
+2871 YEISMYSQVLYR

-2923 EYNGVP
+2923 NYNGVP
-2929 IFQKTFDPTDA
+2929 IFQKTFNPTDT

-2964 YTPRSTF
+2964 YTPRSSF

-3113 VSTAS
+3113 ISIAS
-3118 TSRQSYIC
+3118 TIGQSYVC
-3126 GLTTDVCPSNVFA
+3126 GLTTDICPSNVFA

-3167 NAHSLTMNKNIEKTL
+3167 NVHTLSMNKNIEKTL

-3189 QHPIAFSPISYTI
+3189 QHPIAFSPISHTI
-3202 SDNIT
+3202 SNDIT
-3207 NSQEYIALSGIST
+3207 DSQEYIALSGIST
-3220 VNPRDLIKIDEEYLE
+3220 VNPRNLIKIDEEYIE
-3235 VTIVGLGTTASGPI
+3235 VLIVGLGTTASGPI

-3261 RGAVGSTASTHTSG
+3261 RGAVGSTVSTHTSG

-3286 IVGNKLH
+3286 IVGNKIY

-3365 GLLYV
+3365 GFLYV
-3370 NEIFQTPSTSNNEG
+3370 NEIFQTPTTSNNEG
-3384 NNYDLNDAGSTTNIV
+3384 NNYSLDDIGSTVDIV

-3410 IITSSSD
+3410 IIISSSD

-3444 GASVTAVVGAGGSFI
+3444 GASVTAVVNGGSI
-3459 SVGLGTLDHQGSGY
+3459 VSVGLGTTDHNGSGY
-3473 NGLVSIGV
+3473 NNLV
-3481 SVVDIEYDHKFVSA
+3481 
-3495 GVNSIT
+3495 
-3501 DNNGGTHTATDAT
+3501 
-3514 YNSRTG
+3514 
-3520 DLVLTII
+3520 
-3527 DHGLTTSNTIGI
+3527 GI
-3539 ATGGLVFTCSK
+3539 AVTVFEE
-3550 DGHGSNHSY
+3550 GH
-3559 PRAIS
+3559 
-3564 KTKLRRGQTGGDPI
+3564 
-3578 HNQQVAITATTPNT
+3578 
-3592 VQIDVGTG
+3592 VGTAAIISATVG
-3600 GGAGTGAVVSVDSI
+3600 L
-3614 GVGGTL
+3614 GGTL
-3620 SFNVGSAGTDYV
+3620 TFAVNDGGSGYT

-3656 GTTTDTGIGFAVNLE
+3656 GATTDTGIGFAVNLE

-3680 GSTYFEVTNFEV
+3680 GSTYFEVTNFEI

-3701 GDKFTI
+3701 GDRFTI

-3719 IHNFELEVLETYHD
+3719 IHNFELEVLETYND

-3754 GEKVRFPLLY
+3754 GKKVRFPLYY
-3764 NGDLLNFERDLSD
+3764 NGDLLNFERDLSN

-3815 SAPDPEDDVDIFFY
+3815 NAPDPQDDVDIFFY

-3834 VDSKLETINEDIGI
+3834 VDSKLETINEIIGI
-3848 GDEIQIMRDP
+3848 GDGIQIMKDP
-3858 NFVLTRDQ
+3858 NFALTRNQ

-3891 TEGDAQLS
+3891 TEGDAQSS

-3913 KSDIIINGEEI
+3913 KSDIIINGNEI
-3924 SRSRNRIASKVY
+3924 SRSRNRIASRVY
-3936 PTSRLISDLSSS
+3936 PTSRLISNLSSS

-3955 EAQSFDYEENELSIN
+3955 DAQSFDYEENELSVV

-3980 GVNKTPAQLQVVVSS
+3980 GVDKTPAQLQVVVSS
-3995 ASTISSINII
+3995 ASTISSINIL

-4024 SGIGAGIGTIAQAT
+4024 SGIGVGIGTAAQAT
-4038 ATVSATGTVSSISV
+4038 ATVSAAGTVSSISV
-4052 TNGGFGYSAS
+4052 TNGGLGYTTA

-4069 PLPANKVENVTS
+4069 PLPTNKVENVTS

-4095 TTTTTSGNPALEFK
+4095 TTTMTSGNPALEFK
-4109 LYNEDDQFGTSLKVG
+4109 LYNEDNEFGNSLKVG
-4124 YPFFVSDTN
+4124 YPFFVSDTR

-4180 TIDSLDKTISH
+4180 TIDSLGISS
-4191 ELLFKL
+4191 LT
-4197 DGDNTNDQFGTD
+4197 TNF
-4209 VAIGNDR
+4209 
-4216 IVVGAPY
+4216 
-4223 YHGTSNSPDDQGV
+4223 
-4236 AYIFDLSGNQLGI
+4236 
-4249 ITTSDAI
+4249 
-4256 DFEYFGTSV
+4256 
-4265 AIGKTAGDNKIV
+4265 
-4277 IGKID
+4277 
-4282 DSPNTPP
+4282 
-4289 STTVPN
+4289 
-4295 AGSAYIYD
+4295 
-4303 LDGSFEAKIYASNL
+4303 
-4317 SANDRFGSEPGSIAI
+4317 
-4332 GHGRIVVGAPNA
+4332 
-4344 NSGQGNAYIFDL
+4344 
-4356 SGNQLGIITASDSS
+4356 
-4370 TTADDF
+4370 
-4376 GRRVAIGNEKIVI
+4376 
-4389 GDYGNDPGGGANAN
+4389 
-4403 ALNAAGAAYI
+4403 
-4413 YDLDGSNEIKI
+4413 
-4424 TASDGIGGDNFGD
+4424 
-4437 AVAVGSNRVVVGA
+4437 
-4450 RRDGFDKGSVYVYD
+4450 
-4464 LSGTQLTKITA
+4464 
-4475 SDGQAGDNF
+4475 
-4484 GFSVAIESNKI
+4484 
-4495 IVGSPLDDD
+4495 
-4504 NGSMSGALYVY
+4504 
-4515 DLDGTNESKI
+4515 
-4525 TVINTA
+4525 
-4531 DDQLARSV
+4531 
-4539 SAGLNKIVVGAPYE
+4539 
-4553 GSNDNGAVYVFDL
+4553 
-4566 NLTDSTKNYG
+4566 G

-4598 NNVAG
+4598 NTVSG